1 MPASSINLYHMQ
13 DAKNNFNTMQL
24 APVCADADVLMGQC
38 QNYHVSTNCYYGF
51 HGQKSVEN
59 MQENY
64 DCEMTEVDSK
74 ATNATTASRQ
84 NNSRKRSAE
93 DSEYPQTKRL
103 REDVSSICSLV
114 GTRSSPNHS
123 ASAFNINIS
132 TIYVQ
137 YLICGRLRTFCV
149 QLYAK
154 SI

>member
-103 REDVSSICSLV
+103 REEVQTKKCRKPETIEIEKTEKSSEDLME
-114 GTRSSPNHS
+114 N
-123 ASAFNINIS
+123 
-132 TIYVQ
+132 
-137 YLICGRLRTFCV
+137 
-149 QLYAK
+149 LYWNLHGG
-154 SI
+154 SYFHLLQCL

>member
-59 MQENY
+59 MQDNY

-74 ATNATTASRQ
+74 TSNATTASRQ

-103 REDVSSICSLV
+103 REEGMVPSTTTYNPCLLRPTHNNPDI
-114 GTRSSPNHS
+114 TRCLMVHM
-123 ASAFNINIS
+123 I
-132 TIYVQ
+132 
-137 YLICGRLRTFCV
+137 
-149 QLYAK
+149 
-154 SI
+154 